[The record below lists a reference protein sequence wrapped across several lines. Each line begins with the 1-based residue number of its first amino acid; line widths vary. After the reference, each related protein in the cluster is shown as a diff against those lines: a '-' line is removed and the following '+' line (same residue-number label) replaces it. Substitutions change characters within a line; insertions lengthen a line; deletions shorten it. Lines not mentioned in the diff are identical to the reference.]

1 MFNSEEE
8 LVKHSLPFLVNEFNF
23 NNNNIKYI
31 EEPKGL
37 FGRPDV
43 ILFNG
48 NIIAIEYKLK
58 NWKQAMKQAYRYQS
72 FSEETYVLLDVDYAL
87 VAKNNLDEF
96 KKFNIGLGAVDNEKI
111 DFYFKPKLKHPFSE
125 ELMKRVLDMFNINN

>member
-1 MFNSEEE
+1 MN
-8 LVKHSLPFLVNEFNF
+8 FNF
-23 NNNNIKYI
+23 NNDNIKYI

-72 FSEETYVLLDVDYAL
+72 FSEE
-87 VAKNNLDEF
+87 
-96 KKFNIGLGAVDNEKI
+96 NICFIRRGLCI
-111 DFYFKPKLKHPFSE
+111 SC
-125 ELMKRVLDMFNINN
+125 